1 MKILAT
7 QSAALTN
14 HEVSSHISSLRSRPR
29 SSPRPSNSQTILEE
43 VSTYLH
49 SYQADSSSPL
59 PPTISSEQIEQLT
72 RELRKFGLEKGEV
85 LMLLNLR
92 PKELGLL
99 DCVVEECDMRLTEE
113 QQEAVLECVGRVMGA
128 GEGYS
133 GDDVRNG
140 HEVENG
146 NEEGRGDEDRAG

>member
-29 SSPRPSNSQTILEE
+29 SSPRPPNSQTILEE
-43 VSTYLH
+43 VSAYLH
-49 SYQADSSSPL
+49 SYQADSSSPI

-85 LMLLNLR
+85 LMMLNLR

-99 DCVVEECDMRLTEE
+99 DCVVEECDLRLEEEE
-113 QQEAVLECVGRVMGA
+113 QQQAVLECVARVMGM
-128 GEGYS
+128 GEGLIV
-133 GDDVRNG
+133 DDEMNG
-140 HEVENG
+140 HNG
-146 NEEGRGDEDRAG
+146 SRKDDR